1 MSNVRAIALRTVI
14 FTALWLALLAF
25 CLVLGFS
32 PVVELRFGE
41 LVLPIAVSTSALL
54 AFIFALLRPTARV
67 HVLRWSRIFAV
78 AGLLSVFGVA
88 LMSRLTA
95 GFSCEYACFGLLN
108 NALGY
113 ACGEWARGCIAE
125 WFSLFLVSF
134 SAALVVFSRYR
145 PNLAFKRDALKRAP

>member
-1 MSNVRAIALRTVI
+1 V
-14 FTALWLALLAF
+14 F
-25 CLVLGFS
+25 GFS

-41 LVLPIAVSTSALL
+41 FVLPIVVSTAALL
-54 AFIFALLRPTARV
+54 AFVFSLLRPTARA
-67 HVLRWSRIFAV
+67 HVLRWSRLFAV
-78 AGLLSVFGVA
+78 AGLLSAFGVA

-95 GFSCEYACFGLLN
+95 GFSCEYACLGLLN

-134 SAALVVFSRYR
+134 SAALVGFSRYR
-145 PNLAFKRDALKRAP
+145 SLVAPGVLKPASTASARGELKR